1 MKILLIVPAVP
12 RLRVAHRDRRVPSR
26 AWLRFSILPLTT
38 VAALTPEHHQVE
50 VCDENVEPVDLASD
64 ADLVGLSLMTATA
77 PRGYELARWFRGRG
91 KTVVAGGYHPTLCPD
106 ETLAHVDAVVAGDAE
121 DTWPRLLEDLEAGRL
136 QRLYRSQGTGDLAR
150 VPVPRRAL
158 AARNARHYV
167 TPYAVQSGRGC
178 RHGCR
183 YCSITAFHRR
193 TYRTRPLEAVL
204 DELRGIPRD
213 LIFVDDN
220 IISDPDHARRLFT
233 AMVPLRKRWVS
244 QCSLA
249 IADDPELLAL
259 ARAAGCRG
267 LFIGVE
273 TADAGNLDR
282 VDKGFNQADRHL
294 ERLAAVRRAGIG
306 VIAGMIV
313 GMDGDDPRVFERTLR
328 FLQRAGV
335 DALQL
340 NIMTPLPGTPLFD
353 DLRRAGRIVDRDWGH
368 YDFRHCVFRPARMTR
383 AELQDGADWLYRQFY
398 RLDRVIVRC
407 LRTLWVSGPVPAY
420 VGWRLAMTY
429 RYDNRRERIRGRNPA
444 AAGGRAALLVGRL
457 RCWPGRARGSAAP
470 AASS

>member
-12 RLRVAHRDRRVPSR
+12 SLRVTSRDRRVPSR

-38 VAALTPEHHQVE
+38 VAALTPERHAVE
-50 VCDENVEPVDLASD
+50 LCDETVEPVDLESD
-64 ADLVGLSLMTATA
+64 ADVVGLSLMTATA
-77 PRGYELARWFRGRG
+77 PRGFELARWFRARGR
-91 KTVVAGGYHPTLCPD
+91 KVVAGGYHATLCPD
-106 ETLAHVDAVVAGDAE
+106 DTLAHVDAVVAGDAE

-136 QRLYRSQGTGDLAR
+136 QRLYRSQGSCDLAR

-167 TPYAVQSGRGC
+167 TSYAVQSGRGC
-178 RHGCR
+178 THGCR

-204 DELRGIPRD
+204 DELRGVPRD
-213 LIFVDDN
+213 FIFVDDN
-220 IISDPDHARRLFT
+220 IVADPERARRLFT
-233 AMVPLRKRWVS
+233 AMIPLRKRWVS
-244 QCSLA
+244 QSSLA
-249 IADDPELLAL
+249 IADDPELLGL

-273 TADAGNLDR
+273 TADAANLDR
-282 VDKGFNQADRHL
+282 VDKGFNRADRHL
-294 ERLAAVRRAGIG
+294 ERLAAIRRAGIG

-313 GMDGDDPRVFERTLR
+313 GMDGDGPRVFQDTLR

-353 DLRRAGRIVDRDWGH
+353 ELRRAGRIADTDWTR
-368 YDFRHCVFRPARMTR
+368 YDFRHCVIRPARMTA
-383 AELQDGADWLYRQFY
+383 AELQDGADWLYHQFY
-398 RLDRVIVRC
+398 RLDRVILRC
-407 LRTLWVSGPVPAY
+407 LRTLWVAGPVPAWA
-420 VGWRLAMTY
+420 GWRLALTY
-429 RYDNRRERIRGRNPA
+429 RYDNRREGIRGRNPA
-444 AAGGRAALLVGRL
+444 AASGRAAALL
-457 RCWPGRARGSAAP
+457 GRARGWLERWKRSVAP
-470 AASS
+470 ASSS